1 MAFARL
7 VAGPLNGLMRVLRG
21 DRTGL
26 DWMGA
31 GTRTGW
37 IASFLVPGILLAPA
51 YAWMTLRRFADVEID
66 PEIGPA
72 LAIETIGYVI
82 GWTAFPVLSHAIC
95 ERIGKPVAWFGYVVA
110 YNWANVLQ
118 IAFYLPAALLGTFE
132 GVPPLPLFFIG
143 VISVTAAIAIHFRV
157 ARVVLGIDAVPALML
172 VAVDLAVGQIIARV
186 VDRLHGF

>member
-21 DRTGL
+21 DRTGV

-31 GTRTGW
+31 GSDAGW
-37 IASFLVPGILLAPA
+37 IASFLVPGFLLAPV
-51 YAWMTLRRFADVEID
+51 YGWMVLRRLGDVGSEPD
-66 PEIGPA
+66 FGPA
-72 LAIETIGYVI
+72 FAIEAIGYVI

-95 ERIGKPVAWFGYVVA
+95 ERIGKPVEWYGYVVA

-132 GVPPLPLFFIG
+132 GVPPMPLFLIG
-143 VISVTAAIAIHFRV
+143 VISVSAAIAIHFRV

-172 VAVDLAVGQIIARV
+172 VAVDLAVGQIVARI
-186 VDRLHGF
+186 VDRLHGI